1 MSSASTKTQAYVLVE
16 RFNLNCHTL
25 SHLVTP
31 CHTLSHLVTPL
42 SLTAWEVLVKFDF
55 GSKIFY
61 VNISSWKPRV
71 AGKYASQTAGYS
83 DGRF

>member
-1 MSSASTKTQAYVLVE
+1 MTIKNIYISSALTKTQAYVLVE
-16 RFNLNCHTL
+16 SFNLN
-25 SHLVTP
+25 

-55 GSKIFY
+55 GIKIFY
-61 VNISSWKPRV
+61 ANILSWKPRV
-71 AGKYASQTAGYS
+71 AGKHASQTAGYS